1 LRVLKRSLF
10 CRNLLILVYIFFYH
24 PVSTVIFR
32 ISFLSSSF
40 YCHLYIFSFLSI
52 FSCHLY
58 IFLSYHQIL
67 LSSLYFFFFIH
78 FLPSSLYFSFF
89 ILFLLSSPPRVFNFS
104 KISLIRSKIL
114 KFSFLWLRSFCVMF
128 VSCLL
133 LTIILVVSSFK
144 NFYCSSLYFWS
155 YQDLI
160 FLRMPGE
167 QKIMD
172 PPRSVSYLVIFCGYW
187 KKCVV

>member
-1 LRVLKRSLF
+1 MPGQ
-10 CRNLLILVYIFFYH
+10 I
-24 PVSTVIFR
+24 PTVIF
-32 ISFLSSSF
+32 
-40 YCHLYIFSFLSI
+40 IFILCYPF
-52 FSCHLY
+52 CTDLY
-58 IFLSYHQIL
+58 IFLFNHPFL

-78 FLPSSLYFSFF
+78 FLPSSLYFNFF
-89 ILFLLSSPPRVFNFS
+89 ILFLLSSPPRIINFS
-104 KISLIRSKIL
+104 KISWIRSKIL

-172 PPRSVSYLVIFCGYW
+172 PPRSVSYLVIFCGY
-187 KKCVV
+187 